1 MTIPVPHVERTTDI
15 TEDTY
20 SAHIRIQDDT
30 AIPDGV
36 RTMGRSRYVPNVTD
50 DIRTFLLSGPISSD
64 DTWEIRITKKPS
76 VELGLSVSS
85 LKRKEKK
92 SPLTI
97 DLNVDESSNSDL
109 PAKRE
114 LSGL

>member
-1 MTIPVPHVERTTDI
+1 MSAKVVARDTVTTGVL
-15 TEDTY
+15 Y
-20 SAHIRIQDDT
+20 SARICIRGDT
-30 AIPDGV
+30 AIQGGARRTVPLHCV
-36 RTMGRSRYVPNVTD
+36 RNVID
-50 DIRTFLLSGPISSD
+50 DIRTFLLNGLISASD
-64 DTWEIRITKKPS
+64 IWEIRITKKPS